1 MHIEAGTE
9 YKMKTIETNVG
20 GVNIIEVIMEDSD
33 FSTPALIQQRLAICK
48 PCEFIVNDESCSK
61 CSCLLANRTK
71 YVESFCPEG
80 KW

>member
-1 MHIEAGTE
+1 MRTTE
-9 YKMKTIETNVG
+9 NIVG
-20 GVNIIEVIMEDSD
+20 GITIVEVVMEDDD
-33 FSTPALIQQRLAICK
+33 FSTPELIQQRLSICQ
-48 PCEFIVNDESCSK
+48 PCEFIVNNDSCSK

>member
-1 MHIEAGTE
+1 
-9 YKMKTIETNVG
+9 MKTIETNVG
-20 GVNIIEVIMEDSD
+20 GVNIVEVIMEDSD
-33 FSTPALIQQRLAICK
+33 FSSPDLVQERLAICK
-48 PCEFIVNDESCSK
+48 PCEFIVNEESCRK

>member
-1 MHIEAGTE
+1 
-9 YKMKTIETNVG
+9 MKTIEQRIG
-20 GVNIIEVIMEDSD
+20 GITVVEITMEDSD
-33 FSTPALIQQRLAICK
+33 FSTPELIQQRLAICQ
-48 PCEFIVNDESCSK
+48 PCEFIVNNDSCSK